1 MNLAYRTFLL
11 FVAFVIFGSGQANSQ
26 IRLSPQNAEKLII
39 EKPEPI
45 YPAFAK
51 VLKLEQVVTVE
62 ITVSETG
69 IVTSSKLFNG
79 NPLFRQAALEA
90 AKKRKYKPYLVAGKP
105 TPFITTVELFFT
117 LGSTKDEYEYD
128 LKISQP
134 FFEEYEKCSRLI
146 RSQKWIEAEN
156 ICKRTVQLADQFKRG
171 RELERSGAY
180 EYVGLVMLGQKRH
193 QEAIE
198 YFNRAIEIVTPKLD
212 ETDAE
217 LGQLFGELAIAYYG
231 LGDLNK
237 ARELY
242 RRAEKIYQAAYDK
255 FAGDDV
261 DEEVV
266 KMRQGYIKALKKL
279 YEFHLIAA
287 EDAGATSE
295 VEEIKKQM
303 NSLP

>member
-1 MNLAYRTFLL
+1 MPSTLRIIFLILFLA
-11 FVAFVIFGSGQANSQ
+11 FGIEQAYSQ
-26 IRLSPQNAEKLII
+26 IRLSTEDSEKLVI
-39 EKPEPI
+39 ERPEAI

-69 IVTSSKLFNG
+69 TVTSSKLING
-79 NPLFRQAALEA
+79 NPVFRQAALEA
-90 AKKRKYKPYLVAGKP
+90 AKKRKYKPYLVTGKP
-105 TPFITTVELFFT
+105 TPFITTVELFFS

-134 FFEEYEKCSRLI
+134 FFEEYEKCRQLI
-146 RSQKWIEAEN
+146 RSRKWKEAESA
-156 ICKRTVQLADQFKRG
+156 CKRTVQLADQFKRG

-198 YFNRAIEIVTPKLD
+198 YFNRAIDIVTPKLD

-217 LGQLFGELAIAYYG
+217 LGQLFGELAIAYHG

-242 RRAEKIYQAAYDK
+242 RKAEKIYQAAYAK
-255 FAGDDV
+255 FAGDDL

-266 KMRQGYIKALKKL
+266 KMRQGYIKALKTL
-279 YEFHLIAA
+279 FEFHLSAA
-287 EDAGATSE
+287 EDAGAASE